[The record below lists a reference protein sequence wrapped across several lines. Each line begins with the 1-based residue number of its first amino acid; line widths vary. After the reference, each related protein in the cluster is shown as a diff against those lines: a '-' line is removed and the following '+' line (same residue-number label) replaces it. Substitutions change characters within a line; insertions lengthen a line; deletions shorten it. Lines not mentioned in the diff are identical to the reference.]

1 MADTTAESLTR
12 ITSELKESNKAF
24 AKATSEMANA
34 TRGLGGVGEALG
46 KDLGLDSLVANL
58 KQIPF
63 AGFATAL
70 GSFGINKFKQARED
84 KLLAKQLG
92 VSQTAIKIQRR
103 EAELQRAAEAQAKSL
118 RDAAE
123 ALGLNADIIKE
134 KSVEGMADLTGTFR
148 NEMGQFTNNL
158 EASQKSREQGL
169 GFGAA
174 ASEAAQEERFAQKK
188 QLQADLRRNE
198 LLAKILDKPT
208 GEEEDKGFLGGIL
221 DKIKGLLPG
230 LIGFFT
236 GPGGLATIAAG
247 VGATLLGPIRR
258 IGGNVGRAIFGG
270 RTPRFPSARGVST
283 AAKGIFKGALKM
295 VPGLGL
301 VATAAFGIFD
311 GMSAGIEAYKET
323 GSIGTAVKEGIAGAV
338 SGLTFGLV
346 SQETISD
353 GLTSIGNFFTN
364 GWNSFTATA
373 GAAVEGIKNIVTPSI
388 DTIKTKFNDGWN
400 SFTTTAGAAVEGI
413 KNIQLPSIDTIKTT
427 VTDGLQSAANYASQ
441 KFEDLRTLSISENFA
456 NIKADIGTAATALAT
471 KFTEVTGIDIGETFT
486 NLKSTVSSVASGLAT
501 KFTEVTGIDI
511 GETFTNLKS
520 TVSSVASGLA
530 TKFEEVTG
538 INIGETFSGL
548 KAKVS
553 EVASGLNTKFAELT
567 GIDIGETLTGLK
579 DKVSGVASTLKTKF
593 TEITDMSVG
602 EIFTGLK
609 DKVSSVASGLAT
621 KFEEVTGIN
630 IGETFTGLKTAIS
643 EKASALASKFTEIT
657 GLEIPTLEDVKTSI
671 SNIGTS
677 ISNKLGALGLPTF
690 AEIGEKAS
698 NIAASLSSRLEGL
711 GLPTFSEA
719 ESAMSNLATGLGSK
733 ISSMWDSVTGLFKSA
748 DEKQAE
754 IDQRNALEEAKA
766 AGIYTER
773 GVRNSLIDETQLA
786 DASDAMLQA
795 IINDN
800 DLSRENMEKVQA
812 ELASRSE
819 PAAPTVEASTPTQTS
834 VEASTPTVEAS
845 TPTQTSVDRPSVSMF
860 GKTYYSADEIDA
872 SDLKRSLKGTLK
884 RRLEMQQQ
892 RAQVEAANPPEAAVA
907 PMSMSAENVTR
918 STTQSTQAA
927 MATVASLSVPQ
938 TSQTARLEAIT
949 PSGVNVARSDVVN
962 IMGER
967 INLMS
972 QQAME
977 NALTMSGAN
986 AGGRGGM
993 VNVAPTTTT
1002 INNSSGQNY
1011 IPVTTGDTT
1020 TSRWNGN
1027 TF

>member
-373 GAAVEGIKNIVTPSI
+373 GAAVEGIKNI
-388 DTIKTKFNDGWN
+388 
-400 SFTTTAGAAVEGI
+400 
-413 KNIQLPSIDTIKTT
+413 QLPSIDTIKTT

-486 NLKSTVSSVASGLAT
+486 NLKSTVSNVASGLAT

-1011 IPVTTGDTT
+1011 IPVSTGDTT